1 MLVLIAL
8 LFVLFLSIAF
18 SDPEDGWFVQVID
31 KIENKMKEKEAEKFP
46 IFAEKVKDFD
56 EKFKSHHEY
65 GILVHQAK
73 KELDELLKKKDYIP
87 MEEMEAFN
95 KQLETHR
102 RLYFLVEADYEKSSE
117 KLAQERDTLNEAR
130 QKLKI
135 KWL

>member
-1 MLVLIAL
+1 MLVLIA

-18 SDPEDGWFVQVID
+18 SDPEDGWFTRLFD

-56 EKFKSHHEY
+56 EKFKSHHEI
-65 GILVHQAK
+65 GILVLQAK

-95 KQLETHR
+95 KQLETHK
-102 RLYFLVEADYEKSSE
+102 RLYFLIETDYEKSSE
-117 KLAQERDTLNEAR
+117 KLAQERNTLNEAR
-130 QKLKI
+130 QRLKI